1 MHECLSQGFQPTGS
15 ADVWWVPVWHN
26 ENDRLT
32 VLGGMVK
39 ANSDVAKVAA
49 LLVDDEQGE

>member
-1 MHECLSQGFQPTGS
+1 M
-15 ADVWWVPVWHN
+15 WWVPVWHN

>member
-1 MHECLSQGFQPTGS
+1 MVGASV
-15 ADVWWVPVWHN
+15 AYN